1 MAFTPTASQKEA
13 IETRG
18 SAVLISA
25 GAGSGKTRVLTER
38 LMSYVS
44 DEANPVDLD
53 SFLIITFT
61 RAAAGE
67 LKGRIMDELALR
79 LAEDPA
85 NRRLRRQSALCQR
98 AEIGTIHGFCSAL
111 LRKNAHLAGLTPDF
125 KIVDDDRAS
134 AMKASALEKV
144 LDERYENIDRY
155 PGFKALADTVGAGRD
170 DRRLSEITLKLHE
183 KMQSHPRPENWAME
197 QIELMKGSYD
207 DAAQTPW
214 GQEIVNWAKQSMEY
228 WAAELDR
235 LMEEVAQNEKI
246 SKAYMSCISAYGELV
261 CELKRCLR
269 IGWDKSR
276 EFFPYEVPKLGA
288 LRNSP
293 DPALSEKVKQRR
305 DACKKSLDNIAK
317 MLYAP
322 SKQLLQ
328 QLQSSSES
336 MEALLMLTLDFDTEY
351 SREKRRCSLVD
362 YSDLEHMTVRLLTDE
377 DDRPTELARQISLK
391 YTEIMVDE
399 YQDVNRVQDSIFRA
413 VSKNGSNLFMVGD
426 VKQSVYRF
434 RLADPTIFTEKYL
447 SYADYPDAKPGQPR
461 RIMLQEN
468 FRSRNEVLQGA
479 NSLFSRCMSRALGE
493 IDYDEDAALKFGA
506 PYEGEVPVPEMLLID
521 VQQDSED
528 EESPDKAAI
537 EARAVAAKIKS
548 LIEGGVQINDRGQLR
563 AAEYSDV
570 AILLR
575 SANALGGVYRRELA
589 QMGVPVA
596 AGQGGGFFTSVEIST
611 MMSLLAIIDDPHQDI
626 PLIAV
631 LRSPAYGF
639 TADELSDI
647 RAADK
652 KGDFYSAL
660 SLKAEQSEKCSRF
673 VKELEEFRSLA
684 ADMLSSELVWYLIDK
699 LDMTAICSAMSDGVQ
714 RRARLMELV
723 DMSERFEGSGYRGLH
738 RFVQYLKKQEEAG
751 REPSLGAE
759 GGSCVQIMSIH
770 KSKGLE
776 FPIVF
781 LCDTSKRF
789 NKSDCTETVLIHPQ
803 LGLGPKII
811 DTQRRV
817 EFPGLARNAIKLRLE
832 NELLS
837 EEMRLLYVAMTRPKE
852 RLFITA
858 AIKEPEKKLEKAA
871 LMVSENMDAEL
882 LRTASAYSDWII
894 WAALA
899 DKQEHIKL
907 KLWDGS
913 GKEAENSL
921 EEQSFEADAAFG
933 EKLRECL
940 EFRYEHEQACHLP
953 SKITATELKGRAEK
967 DEDAMSLAP
976 KKPRDFRM
984 PRLGDK
990 AGSLTAA
997 QKGTATHLVLQY
1009 MDFGKTASLQEI
1021 EAEIDRMYRA
1031 GFMRKEEAEAVDAE
1045 AIWKLFSSPLGQ
1057 RMLSAEKMQ
1066 REFKFSLLCDAGD
1079 VFGTAQGDEVLLQG
1093 VVDCFIEEDGELV
1106 VIDYKTDLVRNQQ
1119 QLEERKELYA
1129 KQIGSYALA
1138 LERICGKRVK
1148 EAVLYFLSMGKS
1160 CEISLKNSLQ

>member
-1 MAFTPTASQKEA
+1 MAFTPTPSQKEA

-38 LMSYVS
+38 LMGYIC
-44 DEANPVDLD
+44 DEKHPVDLD

-67 LKGRIMDELALR
+67 LRGRIMDELALR
-79 LAEDPA
+79 LAEDPT

-98 AEIGTIHGFCSAL
+98 AEIGTIHGFCSSL

-125 KIVDDDRAS
+125 KVLDDDRAS
-134 AMKASALEKV
+134 SMKASALEKV
-144 LDERYENIDRY
+144 MDERYENIDRY
-155 PGFKALADTVGAGRD
+155 PGFKMLADTVGAGRD
-170 DRRLSEITLKLHE
+170 DRRLMEITLKLHE
-183 KMQSHPRPENWAME
+183 KMQSHPRPEKWAAE
-197 QIELMKGSYD
+197 QAELMKGAYH
-207 DAAQTPW
+207 DAAETPW
-214 GQEIVNWAKQSMEY
+214 GQEIINWAQQSMDY
-228 WAAELDR
+228 WTAELDR
-235 LMEEVAQNEKI
+235 LMAEVSENEKI
-246 SKAYMSCISAYGELV
+246 SKAYMECISGYGELV
-261 CELKRCLR
+261 RELRRCLKQ
-269 IGWDKSR
+269 GWDKSR
-276 EFFPYEVPKLGA
+276 EFFPYEVPKLGT

-305 DACKKSLDNIAK
+305 DACKKSLDSIAK

-322 SKQLLQ
+322 SEQILQ
-328 QLQSSSES
+328 QLHSSGES
-336 MEALLMLTLDFDTEY
+336 MEALLMLTLDFDREY
-351 SREKRRCSLVD
+351 SREKRRSALVD
-362 YSDLEHMTVRLLTDE
+362 YGDLEHMTVQLLTDE
-377 DDRPTELARQISLK
+377 NDEPTELARQVSLK

-413 VSKNGSNLFMVGD
+413 VSKKESNLFMVGD

-447 SYADYPDAKPGQPR
+447 SYADYWEAKPGQPR

-479 NSLFSRCMSRALGE
+479 NNLFSRCMSKALGD
-493 IDYDEDAALKFGA
+493 IDYDEAAALKCGA
-506 PYEGEVPVPEMLLID
+506 SYEGSVPVPEMLLID

-528 EESPDKAAI
+528 EESPDKTAI
-537 EARAVAAKIKS
+537 EARAAAEKIRS
-548 LIEGGVQINDRGQLR
+548 LVESGMQINDKGQMR
-563 AAEYSDV
+563 ALEYSDV

-589 QMGVPVA
+589 QMGVPVS

-652 KGDFYSAL
+652 KADFYTAL
-660 SLKAEQSEKCSRF
+660 CVKAEESEKCRSF
-673 VKELEEFRSLA
+673 IEELESFRSIA

-699 LDMTAICSAMSDGVQ
+699 LDMSAICSAMTDGMQ

-738 RFVQYLKKQEEAG
+738 RFVQYLKKQEELG

-759 GGSCVQIMSIH
+759 GGNAVQIMSIH

-776 FPIVF
+776 FPVVF

-803 LGLGPKII
+803 LGLGPKVI
-811 DTQRRV
+811 DTARRI
-817 EFPGLARNAIKLRLE
+817 EFPGISRNAIKLRLE

-858 AIKEPEKKLEKAA
+858 AIKDPEKKLEKAA
-871 LMVSENMDAEL
+871 LLVAENMDPEL
-882 LRTASAYSDWII
+882 LRTASSYSDWII

-899 DKQEHIKL
+899 DKQEHLKL
-907 KLWDGS
+907 KLWDGDTE
-913 GKEAENSL
+913 KTENS
-921 EEQSFEADAAFG
+921 EEIQSYEADSDFK
-933 EKLRECL
+933 EKLKKCL
-940 EFRYEHEQACHLP
+940 EFCYEHKEASRLP

-967 DEDAMSLAP
+967 DEDAHSIAP
-976 KKPRDFRM
+976 KKAREFRM
-984 PRLGDK
+984 PRLGQK
-990 AGSLTAA
+990 ANSLTAA

-1009 MDFGKTASLQEI
+1009 MDFEKTGSLREI
-1021 EAEIDRMYRA
+1021 ETEIERMYRA
-1031 GFMRKEEAEAVDAE
+1031 GFMRKEEAEAVDAQ
-1045 AIWKLFSSPLGQ
+1045 AIWELFSSPLGK

-1079 VFGTAQGDEVLLQG
+1079 VFGTAYGDELLLQG
-1093 VVDCFIEEDGELV
+1093 VVDCFIEEEGELV
-1106 VIDYKTDLVRNQQ
+1106 VIDYKTDLVRNEQ
-1119 QLEERKELYA
+1119 QLNERRELYT
-1129 KQIGSYALA
+1129 KQITAYAAA

-1148 EAVLYFLSMGKS
+1148 EAVLYFLSIGKS
-1160 CEISLKNSLQ
+1160 CEISLKKQ